1 MPLIISNKSGCKKLS
16 RLFTLLPGNKSRD
29 LSQKSLYLRRCG
41 LSRRIKWMQF
51 VCSCRRYFRDGA
63 RRGGRRAVERPADG
77 GRVVD
82 GRGALC
88 MGSRDTR
95 NNGSTYTHAACTYEA
110 TFAERN

>member
-1 MPLIISNKSGCKKLS
+1 M
-16 RLFTLLPGNKSRD
+16 
-29 LSQKSLYLRRCG
+29 
-41 LSRRIKWMQF
+41 
-51 VCSCRRYFRDGA
+51 
-63 RRGGRRAVERPADG
+63 GGRRAVERPADG